1 MARRVNMY
9 HLPGRVCR
17 LRKWPLLAF
26 PRPLRLKAFI
36 TLPEL
41 NRSLDFRRV
50 TSPAPEIAKSPG
62 EGASHSLRLVAKD
75 YYVKTYGEIQ
85 LPSVEV
91 SGTPFVLSSLLT
103 PTHAGWFWTYG
114 LK

>member
-1 MARRVNMY
+1 M
-9 HLPGRVCR
+9 
-17 LRKWPLLAF
+17 
-26 PRPLRLKAFI
+26 
-36 TLPEL
+36 PEL

-62 EGASHSLRLVAKD
+62 AGASHSLRLVAKD

-91 SGTPFVLSSLLT
+91 SGTPFVLSLILT